1 MKLQDLAS
9 VRSGLV
15 LSRKQAKEPSEYRY
29 PLINLRCIQQEGTIQ
44 LKEADIYEAKEPL
57 KEEYL
62 SQSGDIIVRLTAPY
76 TAVLIDE
83 TTSGMV
89 VSSNF
94 VVIRVEDKSLL
105 PEYLFWL
112 LNTEKIKRKIYEN
125 ATSNMLGA
133 VNARF
138 LADFELALLSVED
151 QRKISQFN
159 LLAKRERQ
167 LLRMLADEKEKK
179 CKMPYNLLVSEDYLY
194 AGMMAS
200 ASATAVAYASRPSM
214 SASSGMVRGGVSFM
228 VMPAPTA
235 AKKVRPFSLH
245 FLVTSSAN
253 SG

>member
-44 LKEADIYEAKEPL
+44 LNEADIYEAKEPL

-94 VVIRVEDKSLL
+94 VVIRVEDESLL

-112 LNTEKIKRKIYEN
+112 LNTQKVKRKVYEN
-125 ATSNMLGA
+125 TTSNMLGA
-133 VNARF
+133 VKAKF
-138 LADFELALLSVED
+138 LMDFELTLLPLED
-151 QRKISQFN
+151 QYKIAQLN
-159 LLAKRERQ
+159 LLAKKESQ
-167 LLRMLADEKEKK
+167 LLKELATEKEK
-179 CKMPYNLLVSEDYLY
+179 LY
-194 AGMMAS
+194 S
-200 ASATAVAYASRPSM
+200 CRLDQAYKR
-214 SASSGMVRGGVSFM
+214 
-228 VMPAPTA
+228 
-235 AKKVRPFSLH
+235 AKK
-245 FLVTSSAN
+245 
-253 SG
+253 GK

>member
-1 MKLQDLAS
+1 MTIFIVDKFDWLAYNGNSSKTNFFRMRLLFIQHDKRGERMKLQDLAS

-44 LKEADIYEAKEPL
+44 LNEADIYEAKESL

-76 TAVLIDE
+76 TAVLIDK

-94 VVIRVEDKSLL
+94 VVIRVVDKGLL

-138 LADFELALLSVED
+138 LADFELAILSVED
-151 QRKISQFN
+151 QRKIAQFN
-159 LLAKRERQ
+159 LMAKRERQ
-167 LLRMLADEKEKK
+167 LLRMLADEKQK
-179 CKMPYNLLVSEDYLY
+179 YY
-194 AGMMAS
+194 AG
-200 ASATAVAYASRPSM
+200 VLNQAYKR
-214 SASSGMVRGGVSFM
+214 
-228 VMPAPTA
+228 
-235 AKKVRPFSLH
+235 AKK
-245 FLVTSSAN
+245 
-253 SG
+253 GK

>member
-1 MKLQDLAS
+1 MLFFKHDNFIVDKFDWLTYNESNSKEKFFKTNPLFIDHDKRGEGMKLQNLAS

-76 TAVLIDE
+76 TAVLIDK

-133 VNARF
+133 VNAKF
-138 LADFELALLSVED
+138 LADFELAILSVED
-151 QRKISQFN
+151 QRKIAQFN
-159 LLAKRERQ
+159 LMAKRERQ
-167 LLRMLADEKEKK
+167 LLRMLADEKQK
-179 CKMPYNLLVSEDYLY
+179 YYVGVLNQ
-194 AGMMAS
+194 
-200 ASATAVAYASRPSM
+200 AYKR
-214 SASSGMVRGGVSFM
+214 
-228 VMPAPTA
+228 
-235 AKKVRPFSLH
+235 AKKG
-245 FLVTSSAN
+245 N
-253 SG
+253 EDDN